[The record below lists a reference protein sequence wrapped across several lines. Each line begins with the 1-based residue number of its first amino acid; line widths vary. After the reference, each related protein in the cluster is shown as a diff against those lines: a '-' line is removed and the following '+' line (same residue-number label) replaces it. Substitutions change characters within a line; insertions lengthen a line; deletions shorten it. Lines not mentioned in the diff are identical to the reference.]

1 MSRFFS
7 SKHLDSKTL
16 KAYTLENSRKVRAG
30 NMGDIEAMVIA
41 LVSGSRGLGSK
52 LTESMCC
59 VLGRNNLFSQCV
71 AHPLN
76 GYRRIIRK
84 PDEMLGRNLTID

>member
-1 MSRFFS
+1 M
-7 SKHLDSKTL
+7 DSKTL
-16 KAYTLENSRKVRAG
+16 KAYTLENSRRVRAG

>member
-1 MSRFFS
+1 
-7 SKHLDSKTL
+7 
-16 KAYTLENSRKVRAG
+16 
-30 NMGDIEAMVIA
+30 MVIA

-52 LTESMCC
+52 LTESICC

-71 AHPLN
+71 AHSLN